1 MNYWKKISSIIPTY
15 VVTLLLIVIVLSPV
29 IYTQGQQV
37 LQNTCPV
44 RGGTL
49 VIIYWGEPKSW
60 NPDSQVDD
68 ALNGIN
74 PSIFNRLVALD
85 YAYNV
90 IPDLAESWSMDP
102 NATEFVFH
110 LRRNVTWHDGT
121 PFTCR
126 DVKWTFEAIRK
137 FKGIAYSNLKMSS
150 LQEVVC
156 VDDYTVR
163 FIYNESFP
171 AFISFLAWYGT
182 WILPEHIYNKTEYS
196 DWMDPSIPALQRP
209 IGTGPFKFVEYVKGS
224 HIVLEANENYF
235 KGRPCVDRVV
245 YKIVPDPTSAEQ
257 TFLAGEG
264 DVLQNPP
271 PISDI
276 PLLNKTPGIIVKTL
290 PTLSRYYIGFN
301 MLKPLFQDY
310 NFRLAIAL
318 SIDRDELNQKAY
330 NGYAFPA
337 TTAWLPGMAAWW
349 NPNATLPQYNPE
361 KAKQILDELG
371 FKVGPDGYRSLPNGT
386 PLELRLLV
394 FQGSTSEAIGQVL
407 KEQLRRIGLK
417 VSLEVYEIATWETKV
432 VKNRDFD
439 IALCDGFHGPDPH
452 NMYMRYAGFAYINF
466 ANYSNPEFDRLVV
479 EGSRTADPNLRR
491 ELYFKAQEIFAS
503 DLVYIPLLDLPAF
516 FIYREGWNNMPWDLI
531 GMEPINSWLRAWFG
545 ASLTTTVTTPQT
557 TPTTPSPTT
566 QSMTPATQTTSPQT
580 TVAVSPTSTPVSPGL
595 NITIIGFA
603 VGILVLVVLIAVF
616 FVVKRGR
623 K

>member
-15 VVTLLLIVIVLSPV
+15 VVILLIVIVLSPV

-452 NMYMRYAGFAYINF
+452 NMYMRYASFAYINF

-545 ASLTTTVTTPQT
+545 KSLTTTVTTSQT

-580 TVAVSPTSTPVSPGL
+580 TIAVSPTSTPVSPGL
-595 NITIIGFA
+595 NMTIIGFA